1 MVGGVLVNS
10 IKIKSGGGDYN
21 IEFLN
26 SLKDVTKKINHE
38 NNFFII
44 DKYVHDNFKLVNK
57 KYEKNI
63 VSVLKPNEKIKT
75 LETVEKVASK
85 LVRKGAN
92 KHSNIIGIGG
102 GFVQDISQFTSHI
115 YHRGSNLTLIP
126 TTLLSMA
133 DSCMGGKCGIN
144 VSNFKNQVG
153 VFKSPKNIYIYKGF
167 TKTLSNQLL
176 IDGYGEILK
185 LLITKNKSQ
194 TINFLDYLDSNKF
207 EIDVVNKFIRL
218 SLLSKKPVV
227 EIDEYELDYR
237 RILNYGHTFA
247 HAIESLSKNKLG
259 HGHAVGFGLNLAN
272 FISYRMGYLD
282 KKVFYK
288 IYDSSYQTFEFE
300 KITKNFKFSKNEYL
314 KTFRTDKKTEG
325 NFTNFILC
333 AGYGELFIKKIE
345 LNDKLATFI
354 NEFYELNV

>member
-1 MVGGVLVNS
+1 MVGGALVNP

-21 IEFLN
+21 IKFFE
-26 SLKDVTKKINHE
+26 SLKDISKTINNE
-38 NNFFII
+38 SNFFII
-44 DKYVHDNFKLVNK
+44 DKYIYDNFELVNK

-75 LETVEKVASK
+75 LETIEKVASK
-85 LVRKGAN
+85 LVRMGAN
-92 KHSNIIGIGG
+92 KHSNIVGIGG
-102 GFVQDISQFTSHI
+102 GFVQDISQFTSHV
-115 YHRGSNLTLIP
+115 YHRGTNLTLVP

-153 VFKSPKNIYIYKGF
+153 IFKSPKNIYIYKGF
-167 TKTLSNQLL
+167 TETLNKKLL
-176 IDGYGEILK
+176 VDGYGEILK

-194 TINFLDYLDSNKF
+194 TINFLKYLDTNEF
-207 EIDVVNKFIRL
+207 DIDTVNKFIKL

-227 EIDEYELDYR
+227 EIDEYESDYR

-247 HAIESLSKNKLG
+247 HTIESLSKNKLG

-272 FISYRMGYLD
+272 FVSYRMGYLD
-282 KKVFYK
+282 KKIFYR
-288 IYDSSYQTFEFE
+288 IYNSSYQTFDFE
-300 KITKNFKFSKNEYL
+300 KIIKNFKFSKKEFL

-325 NFTNFILC
+325 NYTNFILC
-333 AGYGELFIKKIE
+333 AGYGDLFIKKIK
-345 LNDKLATFI
+345 LDDNLATFI
-354 NEFYELNV
+354 DEFYELNV

>member
-1 MVGGVLVNS
+1 MVGGALVKS

-21 IEFLN
+21 IKFFEN
-26 SLKDVTKKINHE
+26 IKDISNTINQK

-44 DKYVHDNFKLVNK
+44 DKYVYDNFKLVNK
-57 KYEKNI
+57 KFEKNI

-75 LETVEKVASK
+75 LDTVEKVASE
-85 LVRKGAN
+85 LVIKGAN
-92 KHSNIIGIGG
+92 RHSNIVGIGG

-115 YHRGSNLTLIP
+115 YHRGTNLTLIP

-153 VFKSPKNIYIYKGF
+153 IFKSPKDIYIYKGF
-167 TKTLSNQLL
+167 TKTLNKQLL
-176 IDGYGEILK
+176 VDGYGEILK

-194 TINFLDYLDSNKF
+194 TINFLEYLNANKF
-207 EIDVVNKFIRL
+207 DIDEVNKFIRL

-227 EIDEYELDYR
+227 EIDEYELNYR

-272 FISYRMGYLD
+272 FISYKMGYLD
-282 KKVFYK
+282 KKIFYK
-288 IYDSSYQTFEFE
+288 IYNVSFEAFDFE
-300 KITKNFKFSKNEYL
+300 RIINNYKFSKKEFL
-314 KTFRTDKKTEG
+314 KTFKTDKKTEG
-325 NFTNFILC
+325 NLTNFILC
-333 AGYGELFIKKIE
+333 AGYGELFIKKIK
-345 LNDKLATFI
+345 LDDKLASFI
-354 NEFYELNV
+354 HEFYELNV

>member
-1 MVGGVLVNS
+1 MVGGALVNS

-21 IEFLN
+21 VNFFE
-26 SLKDVTKKINHE
+26 SLKEISNTINHK

-44 DKYVHDNFKLVNK
+44 DKFVFDNFNLINK
-57 KYEKNI
+57 KFEKNI
-63 VSVLKPNEKIKT
+63 VSVFKPDEKIKT
-75 LETVEKVASK
+75 LKIIEEISLNLIK
-85 LVRKGAN
+85 KGAN

-102 GFVQDISQFTSHI
+102 GFIQDISQFTSHI
-115 YHRGSNLTLIP
+115 YHRGTNLTLIP

-144 VSNFKNQVG
+144 VGSFKNQVG
-153 VFKSPKNIYIYKGF
+153 VFESPKDIYIFKGF
-167 TKTLSNQLL
+167 TQTLSKNLL

-194 TINFLDYLDSNKF
+194 TNNFLEYLDKDKF
-207 EIDVVNKFIRL
+207 DADEVNKFIRL
-218 SLLSKKPVV
+218 SLTSKKHVV

-247 HAIESLSKNKLG
+247 HAIESLSKNKLA
-259 HGHAVGFGLNLAN
+259 HGHSVGFGLNLAN

-282 KKVFYK
+282 SKTFYK
-288 IYDSSYQTFEFE
+288 IYNSSYRVFDFQ
-300 KITKNFKFSKNEYL
+300 KIIKKFKFSGEEFL
-314 KTFRTDKKTEG
+314 KVIKTDKKTEG
-325 NFTNFILC
+325 NYTNFVLC
-333 AGYGELFIKKIE
+333 AGYGELFIKKI
-345 LNDKLATFI
+345 KLDHKLGQLI

>member
-1 MVGGVLVNS
+1 M
-10 IKIKSGGGDYN
+10 
-21 IEFLN
+21 
-26 SLKDVTKKINHE
+26 
-38 NNFFII
+38 
-44 DKYVHDNFKLVNK
+44 
-57 KYEKNI
+57 
-63 VSVLKPNEKIKT
+63 
-75 LETVEKVASK
+75 
-85 LVRKGAN
+85 
-92 KHSNIIGIGG
+92 
-102 GFVQDISQFTSHI
+102 
-115 YHRGSNLTLIP
+115 
-126 TTLLSMA
+126 
-133 DSCMGGKCGIN
+133 
-144 VSNFKNQVG
+144 
-153 VFKSPKNIYIYKGF
+153 
-167 TKTLSNQLL
+167 
-176 IDGYGEILK
+176 
-185 LLITKNKSQ
+185 ITKNKSQ

-207 EIDVVNKFIRL
+207 EVDVVNKFIRL

-282 KKVFYK
+282 KKHFIKYMIQVIELSNLK
-288 IYDSSYQTFEFE
+288 KLLKTL
-300 KITKNFKFSKNEYL
+300 NFLKNEYL

-345 LNDKLATFI
+345 LNNKLATFI